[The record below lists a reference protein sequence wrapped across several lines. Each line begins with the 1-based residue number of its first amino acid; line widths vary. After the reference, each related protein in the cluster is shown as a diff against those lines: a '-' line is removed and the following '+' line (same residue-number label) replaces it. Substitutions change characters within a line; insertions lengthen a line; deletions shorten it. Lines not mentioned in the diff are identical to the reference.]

1 MTTLQFELP
10 DGDLIDVEV
19 RHLLNAGYTGRDQQ
33 SVQAHIDELAELG
46 VSAPST
52 TPTLYPVSPYLAQ
65 QVDTVA
71 VQHRRTS
78 GEAEWAIVITGPEES
93 DVLLTVACDH
103 TDRDLEVHGVA
114 WSKNASPDVLG
125 RKAWRLPD
133 IADRLDNIRMVA
145 RVGADRTVIQD
156 TTLAALLP
164 PKYWL
169 DVLREK
175 RLFEAGT
182 ILISGTVPMVEGV
195 EQFADR
201 WEVALIDPETGDEI
215 ICAYRVVPMPAPIG

>member
-1 MTTLQFELP
+1 MPTLQFDLP
-10 DGDLIDVEV
+10 DGALIDVEV

-33 SVQAHIDELAELG
+33 SVQAHIDELTELG
-46 VSAPST
+46 VPAPST

-65 QVDTVA
+65 QADSVA

-78 GEAEWAIVITGPEES
+78 GEAEWAIVITGPDES

-125 RKAWRLPD
+125 RKAWRLTD
-133 IADRLDNIRMVA
+133 VADRLDDIRLVG

-156 TTLAALLP
+156 TTLAAMLP

-169 DVLREK
+169 DVLREMD
-175 RLFEAGT
+175 LFEAGT

-201 WEVALIDPETGDEI
+201 WEAALIDPGTGDQITCSYLVE
-215 ICAYRVVPMPAPIG
+215 PMPAPVG